1 MVPIARVES
10 RFANILQAENLS
22 RQPLEPDREATV
34 RRHPELE
41 HSTKNAAQR
50 VFRGGLI
57 ESRPS
62 HSINLWRQLL
72 IGAMF
77 EQVGPPRIGRVRA
90 QLRFS
95 GLPEKSSRSEMS
107 SRPDRPP
114 LG

>member
-1 MVPIARVES
+1 MI
-10 RFANILQAENLS
+10 
-22 RQPLEPDREATV
+22 
-34 RRHPELE
+34 
-41 HSTKNAAQR
+41 TKNAAQR